1 MCGERDQ
8 DGELRQAGTPRRDV
22 RQDVD
27 GDGREDNCGMLNTCE
42 VCAAECQRGGG
53 KPAGEGRCCHCMRKA
68 GDVFEEGE
76 SCKICWIRELGARRF
91 DGVALNRE
99 QKRVLRSSPRGH
111 PIASM
116 VMHSDVM
123 KERLNS
129 MQALY
134 ERRTK
139 WRSRQGGPYYKSISL
154 QD

>member
-1 MCGERDQ
+1 MRGRHAY
-8 DGELRQAGTPRRDV
+8 GRRV
-22 RQDVD
+22 VLPLHEESRS
-27 GDGREDNCGMLNTCE
+27 R
-42 VCAAECQRGGG
+42 
-53 KPAGEGRCCHCMRKA
+53 
-68 GDVFEEGE
+68 FEEGE
-76 SCKICWIRELGARRF
+76 SCKICWSRELGARRF

-139 WRSRQGGPYYKSISL
+139 WRSREGGPYYKSSSL